1 MIQSFLI
8 KNYRLFKELEIKSL
22 KRVNLIV
29 GGNNT
34 GKSALL
40 EALLIYYS
48 KGDTR
53 TLNALLHQRGEWI
66 EYDHKISNQKLE
78 YGLENYR
85 NFFPERKIT
94 FESDQAEIYLSENE
108 QKFLR
113 LKLQINDSAG
123 YLIRQPELFY
133 TGKYCYFVR
142 NQPNQEKSVEVS
154 SQENILQENQEG
166 YFTAEMLPSSDN
178 VDSPFAHQLI
188 HSYKSPEHNHLLW
201 DEIQLTPQEDFIIEA
216 LRIIEPRIDR
226 LAFDSVTKKAKVR
239 LQSESKPLTLS
250 SMGDGI
256 NRILSI
262 ALAMVRC
269 EGSIFLIDEF
279 ENGLHWSVQEN
290 LWKIIFK
297 LAQEL
302 DIQVFATTHST
313 DTLATFQKVTYGEA
327 YTEDAKVIKLKYSKT
342 KQQIK
347 AIELEMETIKISVE
361 GNLEIR

>member
-40 EALLIYYS
+40 EALLIYSS
-48 KGDTR
+48 KGDIR
-53 TLNALLHQRGEWI
+53 TLNALLHQRGEWLDI
-66 EYDHKISNQKLE
+66 GAHLSKREQTNSY
-78 YGLENYR
+78 LENYQEL
-85 NFFPERKIT
+85 FPERKIDYG
-94 FESDQAEIYLSENE
+94 SDSSVISVGEGEEKNFIT
-108 QKFLR
+108 
-113 LKLQINDSAG
+113 LKL
-123 YLIRQPELFY
+123 
-133 TGKYCYFVR
+133 KYNTERVLYYFVQGR
-142 NQPNQEKSVEVS
+142 PGADYNPTSNMAERVFSEGKENYMLTNDIPLEPDVVS
-154 SQENILQENQEG
+154 SFSQQFIQA
-166 YFTAEMLPSSDN
+166 YSR
-178 VDSPFAHQLI
+178 
-188 HSYKSPEHNHLLW
+188 PEHNHLLW

-239 LQSESKPLTLS
+239 LQGESKPLTLS

-313 DTLATFQKVTYGEA
+313 DTIRTLAKVTEGE
-327 YTEDAKVIKLKYSKT
+327 YQENTKFIKLSNKKG
-342 KQQIK
+342 ILK
-347 AIELEMETIKISVE
+347 AIEYDFENILIALEDDI
-361 GNLEIR
+361 EIR